1 MITIRKKTLII
12 TGVCWSLLGFSRG
25 LKLYDYQYKKN
36 KECNIEKTYLYSNK
50 VFYGFYGSL
59 IYMNPFFTFITIP
72 KEIYRL
78 EVIIRGIDSE
88 KNKDEYY
95 ELLWK

>member
-1 MITIRKKTLII
+1 
-12 TGVCWSLLGFSRG
+12 
-25 LKLYDYQYKKN
+25 
-36 KECNIEKTYLYSNK
+36 
-50 VFYGFYGSL
+50 
-59 IYMNPFFTFITIP
+59 MNPFFTFITIP